1 MTHPPKVLLMVGA
14 FAVSVGCAQQPR
26 GPNHASSGRQCFH
39 AGSINDF
46 DARRNDVIDVR
57 SGANRYFRLQLFPGC
72 AYTNWTRQVALRT
85 TSGSSWICQGLDA
98 ELIVPEPGLGPQ
110 RCLVTSVRRLSDA
123 EVAALRQRPHR

>member
-1 MTHPPKVLLMVGA
+1 MAHPAKILVSVGA
-14 FAVSVGCAQQPR
+14 FAALIGCAQQAR
-26 GPNHASSGRQCFH
+26 APNLASSGRQCFH

-46 DARRNDVIDVR
+46 DARGDDVIDVR

-72 AYTNWTRQVALRT
+72 PNTNWTRQVALRT

-98 ELIVPEPGLGPQ
+98 ELIVPQPGIGPQ

-123 EVAALRQRPHR
+123 EVAALRQQRRR